1 MEDNLDMD
9 NLRSIIE
16 EVFEVDVMMKGGNR
30 NLVNSRKVFSK
41 ILTSRGYTL
50 SAIGKYLEK
59 DHTTI
64 IHYVRDV
71 DALLKYT
78 PNVLNKYL
86 IVKDKFTKVEG
97 EILMTVKERELKEMV
112 DLLNARIEELI
123 TENNNYK
130 WNRLQ
135 SVISLIEKRTPIGK
149 EEFMYRKINQLLNSM
164 SSDE

>member
-1 MEDNLDMD
+1 MEENLDMI
-9 NLRSIIE
+9 NLRTIIID
-16 EVFEVDVMMKGGNR
+16 VFEIDVLMKGNSR
-30 NLVNSRKVFSK
+30 NIVNSRKVFSK
-41 ILTSRGYTL
+41 ILKNKGYTL
-50 SAIGKYLEK
+50 VSIGKYLEK

-64 IHYVRDV
+64 IHYLNDV
-71 DALLKYT
+71 DGLLKYT

-86 IVKDKFTKVEG
+86 MVKDKFNKVEG
-97 EILMTVKERELKEMV
+97 DLFMTIKERELKEMV
-112 DLLNARIEELI
+112 DMLNAKVEDLI

-135 SVISLIEKRTPIGK
+135 SVFSLIEKRTPIGK